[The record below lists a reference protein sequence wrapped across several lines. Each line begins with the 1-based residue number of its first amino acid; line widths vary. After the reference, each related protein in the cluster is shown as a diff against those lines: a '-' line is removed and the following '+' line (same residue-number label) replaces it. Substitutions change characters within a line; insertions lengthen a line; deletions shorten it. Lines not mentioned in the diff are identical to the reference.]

1 MEGCLVAY
9 SDVGVVGAV
18 AVPHA
23 PQFFTL
29 PDTEDHEQVARIER
43 TMGEFGERLLALKP
57 DAVVVI
63 ANDHLENFLLH
74 SVPSFTVLRGPV
86 AKGSFA
92 GRDYAW
98 PVASEAATRLVIEL
112 QEAGFD
118 PAVSLNAPIGY
129 EFGIPMTF
137 LGIPAE
143 QPVIPIFVN
152 SYLPP
157 QPSPNRCYEF
167 GKALHRSA
175 VLCGLRL
182 VVVASGGLSHYPGTD
197 RYGSPDLRT
206 DRDILSRFERG
217 NLRSLLSFDA
227 QSLDITGNV
236 EARSWL
242 MLAGAIG
249 ERVPSQVAMEP
260 SWHHNYAMVS
270 WDASKPQPAAE
281 PLHYPIPQ
289 ANLLGLYE
297 ALYALRNDPAIC
309 QKWLAEP
316 AAVADDYELDDA
328 SRAAVISLNETD
340 LARTGV
346 HPLLGFLARLNVN
359 LVRGRNGSALTQEA
373 VK

>member
-1 MEGCLVAY
+1 MGY
-9 SDVGVVGAV
+9 GQFGVVGAA

-29 PDTEDHEQVARIER
+29 PDTEDHEQVARVER
-43 TMGEFGERLLALKP
+43 TMAAMGRRLLDLEP

-74 SVPSFTVLRGPV
+74 AVPAFTVLRGPQ
-86 AKGSFA
+86 ARGSFA
-92 GRDYAW
+92 GRDFAW

-137 LGIPAE
+137 LGIPADK
-143 QPVIPIFVN
+143 PVIPIFVN
-152 SYLPP
+152 SYVPP
-157 QPSPNRCYEF
+157 QPSPDRCYAF

-175 VLCGLRL
+175 VLSGLRL

-197 RYGSPDLRT
+197 RYSNPDVDT
-206 DRDILSRFERG
+206 DRGILSRFESG
-217 NLRSLLSFDA
+217 NIRSLLGFDA
-227 QSLDITGNV
+227 QALDATGNV

-242 MLAGAIG
+242 ILAGAIG
-249 ERVPSQVAMEP
+249 EREPSEVVMEP

-270 WDASKPQPAAE
+270 WDGSRPQTDAE

-289 ANLLGLYE
+289 ADRLPLYE
-297 ALYALRNDPAIC
+297 ALYDLRMNADLCRQWISSP
-309 QKWLAEP
+309 Q
-316 AAVADDYELDDA
+316 AVADRYDLDQVC
-328 SRAAVISLNETD
+328 RAALLSLNETD

-346 HPLLGFLARLNVN
+346 HPLLGFLANLNIN
-359 LVRGRNGSALTQEA
+359 LVRKKELHR
-373 VK
+373 